1 MISNGNLGSFQLHA
15 SAEKNRSDTI
25 LALLGSTGGMDVNLR
40 EPDKGQTALL
50 IAAALNHVESVEALL
65 SKGAK
70 VDIQDKDGG
79 IKTVFSLKSIQKL
92 NP

>member
-1 MISNGNLGSFQLHA
+1 MISNGNLGSFPLHA

-25 LALLGSTGGMDVNLR
+25 LALLGSTGGIDVNLR
-40 EPDKGQTALL
+40 EPDKGQTALH